1 MLSLLGVFVPV
12 VRENME
18 MLYQFELDY
27 RFDSGK
33 VERAFGLTVTTLPR
47 RYCRDVEGL
56 KGHALDCDST
66 IVRNDRVPPPVL
78 DVIAEARRRNV
89 TVILVTG
96 RILKYPRRAILS
108 IYERYDRPSLAPL
121 SR

>member
-1 MLSLLGVFVPV
+1 MYVSLEKEIFAAGTPAAPN
-12 VRENME
+12 R
-18 MLYQFELDY
+18 
-27 RFDSGK
+27 SK
-33 VERAFGLTVTTLPR
+33 
-47 RYCRDVEGL
+47 RYCGDVEGL

-78 DVIAEARRRNV
+78 DVIAEARRRKV

-108 IYERYDRPSLAPL
+108 I
-121 SR
+121 